1 MLNFFYP
8 PLVRTVKIEIC
19 LQDSFGVDVLGVEH
33 LDLENISGYASNAY
47 FLPTFGPRYVDF
59 YSEPNTES
67 MNRTSSLSQL
77 EINETRDV
85 NFNEHNL
92 IQDNRQQTYKS
103 DCLENRNYLARV
115 LLSISS
121 RVVQFGYKSN
131 HQYRPSEN
139 KHLLTNINQKKM
151 FTAFILLSEV
161 YMIDKRI
168 VDQVSFQL
176 AIGSL
181 DFNDF
186 IFFSHLFDLLITEY

>member
-1 MLNFFYP
+1 VLNFFYP

-19 LQDSFGVDVLGVEH
+19 LQDSFGEDVLGVEY
-33 LDLENISGYASNAY
+33 LDLEKISGYASNAY
-47 FLPTFGPRYVDF
+47 FLPTFGPRFVDF

-77 EINETRDV
+77 EMNESRDV
-85 NFNEHNL
+85 NSDEQNIIN
-92 IQDNRQQTYKS
+92 DNRQQTYNS

-131 HQYRPSEN
+131 HQYKPSEN
-139 KHLLTNINQKKM
+139 KNLLTNITQKKM

-181 DFNDF
+181 HLISL
-186 IFFSHLFDLLITEY
+186 IFYSIC